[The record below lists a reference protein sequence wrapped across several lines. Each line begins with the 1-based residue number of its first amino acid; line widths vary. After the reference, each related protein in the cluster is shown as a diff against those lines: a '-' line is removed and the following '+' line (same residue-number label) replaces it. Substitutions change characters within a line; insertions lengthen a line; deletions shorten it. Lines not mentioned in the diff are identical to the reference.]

1 MLLITILINGSSWV
15 NSMNSMLYTD
25 KVVYSNNTRFQNL
38 VITSRIVGGTNESIL
53 NLFINGRLQFS
64 SADENLYHAMLVSP
78 AMEIAARTKNILVI
92 GGGDGLAAREILR
105 YDPDLIT
112 LVDLD
117 PAMTQLFTG
126 KDKSTPT
133 WLNERLLAL
142 NEDALSDSR
151 VSVINR
157 DAFLYV
163 EQLVAERQHYD
174 VIIVDLPDPNHPDL
188 NKLYSAYFY
197 RQLLEL
203 LSGDGSLVVQS
214 TSPYHSK
221 DAFMC
226 IGATVNEAG
235 FRVDQYH
242 TNIPSF
248 GEWGWTIATKAGRS
262 PIERLVALDSNINSD
277 VINNDFAIGAFNFP
291 KAFYRDLDKIKPNQL
306 SNPVLYTYHSDGWQK
321 NQGVFIN

>member
-1 MLLITILINGSSWV
+1 
-15 NSMNSMLYTD
+15 MNSMLYTD
-25 KVVYSNNTRFQNL
+25 KVVYANNTRFQNL

-53 NLFINGRLQFS
+53 NLYINGRLQFS
-64 SADENLYHAMLVSP
+64 SADENLYHSMLVSP
-78 AMEIAARTKNILVI
+78 AMEIAARTDKVLVI

-105 YDPDLIT
+105 YRPESIT

-117 PAMTQLFTG
+117 PAMTELFTG
-126 KDKSTPT
+126 KDETAPT

-163 EQLVAERQHYD
+163 EQLVAQGQHYD
-174 VIIVDLPDPNHPDL
+174 AIIVDLPDPNHPDL

-221 DAFMC
+221 NAFMC

-235 FRVDQYH
+235 FQANQYH

-248 GEWGWTIATKAGRS
+248 GEWGWTIATKRGQP
-262 PIERLVALDSNINSD
+262 PIERLVALNSEINSD
-277 VINNDFAIGAFNFP
+277 VINKEFVIGAFNFP
-291 KAFYRDLDKIKPNQL
+291 KSFYNDIDKIKPNQL
-306 SNPVLYTYHSDGWQK
+306 SNPVLYTYHSDGWVK
-321 NQGVFIN
+321 NKGVFIN